1 MATGNGR
8 RPARARSVDSA
19 TTVGDGGRILA
30 LRAIW
35 IVLALTLAVYFVA
48 NIPTFLHSS
57 QSVCTAANSSNC
69 PTGKL
74 TPAYVHTLDR
84 MHASVA
90 LAAGILTALILAISM
105 LYWAVGVLIFWR
117 RSHEWIGLLTSFLLV
132 MLGAVGIDAFSPIPG
147 QPLINLVGDIVD
159 AILAPAMLL
168 FVMSF
173 PTGRFT
179 PRWTW
184 IAFALALPVWALPN
198 FSLGLSLLGA
208 ILAVAALLIPIAV
221 QIYRFRR
228 VYDAV
233 QRQQTKWFVIGVSVV
248 IALFTVE
255 GLLGGV
261 FARSVWYQ
269 LLSGQ
274 MWLLIWIILLASVSI
289 PILRYRL
296 WDIDVLV
303 NRTLVYVSLTGTL
316 AAIYLATVVG
326 FQSLFRAITGQD
338 SGLAVALSTL
348 IIAALFNPLR
358 HRIQDL
364 IARTFYRR
372 RYDATRVLAAFG
384 ATCRD
389 ETDLEELRDVLLR
402 AVGDTVQPFNVSLW
416 LAGPLKE
423 GET

>member
-1 MATGNGR
+1 MGNGR
-8 RPARARSVDSA
+8 RPRRSGSEVSPA
-19 TTVGDGGRILA
+19 ALGGGRLLV
-30 LRAIW
+30 LRVIW
-35 IVLALTLAVYFVA
+35 AVLALILAVFFVA
-48 NIPTFLHSS
+48 NLPTFLHSS
-57 QSVCTAANSSNC
+57 QTICTASNAGNC
-69 PTGKL
+69 PTGQL
-74 TPAYVHTLDR
+74 TPTYVHALHR
-84 MHASVA
+84 IHASVA
-90 LAAGILTALILAISM
+90 LAAGILAALVLAISL

-117 RSHEWIGLLTSFLLV
+117 KAIEWFGLLTSFLLV
-132 MLGAVGIDAFSPIPG
+132 MLGAVAIGAFSPLPG

-159 AILAPAMLL
+159 ALLAPSILL
-168 FVMSF
+168 FVLIF

-184 IAFALALPVWALPN
+184 IVFALALPVWSLPN
-198 FSLGLSLLGA
+198 ISLGPP
-208 ILAVAALLIPIAV
+208 ILRTIVAAATLLIPIVV
-221 QIYRFRR
+221 QIYRYRR

-233 QRQQTKWFVIGVSVV
+233 QRQQTKWFVIGVSAV
-248 IALFTVE
+248 IAVFVVE
-255 GLLGGV
+255 GLIGSMA
-261 FARSVWYQ
+261 ARSAWYQ

-274 MWLLIWIILLASVSI
+274 MWLLVWTILLASVSI

-303 NRTLVYVSLTGTL
+303 NRTLVYVSLTGSL
-316 AAIYLATVVG
+316 AAIYLGAVVG
-326 FQSLFRAITGQD
+326 FQSLFRAVTGQD

-372 RYDATRVLAAFG
+372 RYDAGQVLAAFG

-389 ETDLEELRDVLLR
+389 ETDLEELRAVLLR

-416 LAGPLKE
+416 LAGPLKDAE
-423 GET
+423 S